1 MRCAKIQLTAEKETS
16 FQGDGELLGKTPVE
30 IEVMPKALRVLAP

>member
-1 MRCAKIQLTAEKETS
+1 LTAEQETS

-30 IEVMPKALRVLAP
+30 IEVVHKTLRVLAP